1 MKRQQNGDMPGV
13 WHVRGNRRLE
23 AAMIRLITEI
33 FVMTLIFWVFG
44 MALGTAL
51 GILMG
56 EFIDEEEEIH

>member
-1 MKRQQNGDMPGV
+1 
-13 WHVRGNRRLE
+13 
-23 AAMIRLITEI
+23 MIRLITEI